1 MIDECLGDGRM
12 LDISLVQMKYAIEV
26 YKAGSI
32 SRAAKK
38 LSMNQ
43 PNLSKSIKEL
53 EDSLGIE
60 IFVRTPK
67 GVIVSKE
74 GQVFLEYADAI
85 FQKMDEM
92 EDGLRECK
100 ENKVSFKVS
109 IPRATYITYA
119 FTKFIKDIQSTPEIR
134 INYRETNAVEA
145 ADNILYHGFDLGVV
159 RYTEPYEIDFQQ
171 SLERKGLISKDYW
184 ESEYLLLMSKKH
196 PLAEKEEIVSDD
208 IEEYT
213 ELVHGD
219 ENYDK
224 TNPTGDI
231 NKRIYLYERGSQ
243 FDLLRNV
250 PTTYMWVS
258 PLPEEI
264 LESNDLIQRKCSD
277 SKIRFKDALIYR
289 SDYQF
294 SQFASQFVDTL
305 LYVRDEIMENI
316 LKD

>member
-1 MIDECLGDGRM
+1 M

-171 SLERKGLISKDYW
+171 SLERKGLI
-184 ESEYLLLMSKKH
+184 
-196 PLAEKEEIVSDD
+196 
-208 IEEYT
+208 
-213 ELVHGD
+213 
-219 ENYDK
+219 
-224 TNPTGDI
+224 
-231 NKRIYLYERGSQ
+231 
-243 FDLLRNV
+243 
-250 PTTYMWVS
+250 
-258 PLPEEI
+258 
-264 LESNDLIQRKCSD
+264 
-277 SKIRFKDALIYR
+277 
-289 SDYQF
+289 
-294 SQFASQFVDTL
+294 
-305 LYVRDEIMENI
+305 
-316 LKD
+316 

>member
-1 MIDECLGDGRM
+1 M

-100 ENKVSFKVS
+100 ENKVPLKFLFQEQLILPMLSQNLSKTFKVLRKSGS
-109 IPRATYITYA
+109 II
-119 FTKFIKDIQSTPEIR
+119 
-134 INYRETNAVEA
+134 
-145 ADNILYHGFDLGVV
+145 
-159 RYTEPYEIDFQQ
+159 
-171 SLERKGLISKDYW
+171 ERP
-184 ESEYLLLMSKKH
+184 M
-196 PLAEKEEIVSDD
+196 
-208 IEEYT
+208 
-213 ELVHGD
+213 
-219 ENYDK
+219 
-224 TNPTGDI
+224 
-231 NKRIYLYERGSQ
+231 R
-243 FDLLRNV
+243 
-250 PTTYMWVS
+250 
-258 PLPEEI
+258 
-264 LESNDLIQRKCSD
+264 
-277 SKIRFKDALIYR
+277 
-289 SDYQF
+289 
-294 SQFASQFVDTL
+294 
-305 LYVRDEIMENI
+305 
-316 LKD
+316 